1 MRWEFALVGVL
12 ATGVLSLGARQP
24 DPQVALEAS
33 IARLQT
39 HLEHIESVRAV
50 KRLQY
55 AYGHYV
61 ELGLWNDFAD
71 LFADEATTNYQQ
83 GVRGKEEVRTLFLQQ
98 VGQGKLG
105 LAEGRIYPHI
115 LFQPVVHLSQSGLAA
130 RGRWRILAMLGGL
143 GGSATWYSGVYE
155 NEYVFDNG
163 AWKIG
168 VLHSEP
174 RVTAAYSAAG
184 WRDSGVKVPPHYD
197 TASVAKPIPDPQ
209 GIARTGGSTMSSAA
223 LAALVDD
230 LARRAARLNDQ
241 DEVTSL
247 QDAYGYAI
255 DRKQWDQAAS
265 LFFRDGT
272 LELGQDGRLP
282 RPDGVRPASRRTPT
296 ENGR

>member
-174 RVTAAYSAAG
+174 RVTAAYGAAG

-197 TASVAKPIPDPQ
+197 AASVAKPIPDPQ

-230 LARRAARLNDQ
+230 LARRA
-241 DEVTSL
+241 
-247 QDAYGYAI
+247 
-255 DRKQWDQAAS
+255 
-265 LFFRDGT
+265 
-272 LELGQDGRLP
+272 P
-282 RPDGVRPASRRTPT
+282 
-296 ENGR
+296 